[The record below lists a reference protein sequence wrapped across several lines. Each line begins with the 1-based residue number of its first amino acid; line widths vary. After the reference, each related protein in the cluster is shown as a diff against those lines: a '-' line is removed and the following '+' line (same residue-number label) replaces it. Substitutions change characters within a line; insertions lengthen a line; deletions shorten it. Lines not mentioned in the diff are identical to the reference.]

1 MDMQTQDVTHPP
13 PQAPKVN
20 EDVAPR
26 VLMALRG
33 IDKGFSG
40 VSVLKGVDLTL
51 RAGRVHALAGENG
64 AGKSTLMKILSGVYR
79 YDAGTLW
86 LRDEEVIFTTPRQAM
101 DSRIAIIHQEL
112 NLVPGLSAGENIFL
126 GREPR
131 TALGTVDWKRLHA
144 DARQLLDR
152 LRQTLDSRTAVS
164 ELSIGQQQMVEIA
177 RALSLDAEIIIMDEP
192 TDALTDIETDILA
205 EVVAELRGEGRSLV
219 LITHRLNE
227 IFSMCDEVAVLRDGQ
242 MIHQGPTAELD
253 EDGLIRLMVGR
264 ELAERYPYTPAS
276 PDGEVM
282 LEVKELHAP
291 GVNGISF
298 SARRG
303 EVLGFGGLMG
313 AGRTEL
319 ARALCGDTRIAAGSV
334 TFNGQSGQFPSP
346 AAALAAGLVY
356 VPEDR
361 KQSGL
366 ILAHSVASNMSLSA
380 LPNFCGALGRIR
392 HGEEA
397 AAVEQFVKSMQ
408 IKISDT
414 AQAVDT
420 LSGGNQQK
428 VSLAKALM
436 PAPELVILDEPT
448 RGVDVGAKRE
458 IYLLI
463 NELKRQGKCILLISS
478 EMPELLGL
486 ADRILV
492 VADGRISGEF
502 SRENATQEAIMTA
515 ASGLESPLS
524 ASTGAAR
531 ATPPHTSSDFPHEM
545 PN

>member
-1 MDMQTQDVTHPP
+1 MTASVMGQRSD
-13 PQAPKVN
+13 APHAMT
-20 EDVAPR
+20 EQPAEEPR

-79 YDAGTLW
+79 YDAGTLL
-86 LRDEEVIFTTPRQAM
+86 LRGEPVVFTTPRQAM

-112 NLVPGLSAGENIFL
+112 NLVPGLSAGENIYL

-131 TALGTVDWKRLHA
+131 TAIGTVDWKRLHG
-144 DARQLLDR
+144 DASRLLAR
-152 LRQTLDSRTAVS
+152 LRQSLNSRTAVAD
-164 ELSIGQQQMVEIA
+164 LSIGQQQMVEIA

-205 EVVAELRGEGRSLV
+205 EVVAELRAEGRSLV

-242 MIHQGPTAELD
+242 MIHQGPTADLD

-264 ELAERYPYTPAS
+264 ELAERYPFVPAD
-276 PDGEVM
+276 PTGEVM
-282 LEVKELHAP
+282 LEVKHLHAP

-298 SARRG
+298 SARSG

-319 ARALCGDTRIAAGSV
+319 ARALCGDTRISSGEV
-334 TFNGQSGQFPSP
+334 ILKGQHQQFSSP

-361 KQSGL
+361 KQAGL

-380 LPNFCGALGRIR
+380 LPSFCGAFGRI
-392 HGEEA
+392 HHAKEA
-397 AAVEQFVKSMQ
+397 AAVDQFVKSMQ

-414 AQAVDT
+414 AQPVDT

-515 ASGLESPLS
+515 ASGLESHLS
-524 ASTGAAR
+524 NTTSAPST
-531 ATPPHTSSDFPHEM
+531 PSSDSCNEM
-545 PN
+545 PI

>member
-1 MDMQTQDVTHPP
+1 MTSNGQAAVSDVS
-13 PQAPKVN
+13 
-20 EDVAPR
+20 EEPR

-40 VSVLKGVDLTL
+40 ASVLKSVDLTL

-79 YDAGTLW
+79 YDAGTLS
-86 LRDEEVIFTTPRQAM
+86 LRGEEVVFTTPRQAM

-131 TALGTVDWKRLHA
+131 TKIGTVDWKRLHG
-144 DARQLLDR
+144 DASRLLAR
-152 LRQTLDSRTAVS
+152 LRQSLDSRTAVG

-192 TDALTDIETDILA
+192 TDALTDIETGILA
-205 EVVAELRGEGRSLV
+205 EVVTELRAEGRSLV

-242 MIHQGPTAELD
+242 MIHQGPTADLD

-264 ELAERYPYTPAS
+264 ELAERYPFIPAS
-276 PDGEVM
+276 LEGEVM
-282 LEVKELHAP
+282 LEVNDLTAP

-298 SARRG
+298 SAHSG

-319 ARALCGDTRIAAGSV
+319 ARALCGDTRISGGDV
-334 TFNGQSGQFPSP
+334 IFKGQRQQFSSP
-346 AAALAAGLVY
+346 GAALAAGLVY

-361 KQSGL
+361 KQAGL
-366 ILAHSVASNMSLSA
+366 ILSHSVANNMSLSA
-380 LPNFCGALGRIR
+380 LPNFCGAFGRIR

-397 AAVEQFVKSMQ
+397 AAVDQFVKSMQ

-414 AQAVDT
+414 AQPVDT

-515 ASGLESPLS
+515 ASGLESDLSTSAAASNSTASPLS
-524 ASTGAAR
+524 
-531 ATPPHTSSDFPHEM
+531 SSCNEM
-545 PN
+545 PI

>member
-1 MDMQTQDVTHPP
+1 MTASVMGQRSD
-13 PQAPKVN
+13 APHAMT
-20 EDVAPR
+20 EQPAEEPR
-26 VLMALRG
+26 VLMALCG

-79 YDAGTLW
+79 YDAGTLL
-86 LRDEEVIFTTPRQAM
+86 LRGEPVVFTTPRQAM

-112 NLVPGLSAGENIFL
+112 NLVPGLSAGENIYL

-131 TALGTVDWKRLHA
+131 TAIGTVDWKRLHG
-144 DARQLLDR
+144 DASRLLAR
-152 LRQTLDSRTAVS
+152 LRQSLNSRTAVAD
-164 ELSIGQQQMVEIA
+164 LSIGQQQMVEIA

-205 EVVAELRGEGRSLV
+205 EVVAELRAEGRSLV

-242 MIHQGPTAELD
+242 MIHQGPTADLD

-264 ELAERYPYTPAS
+264 ELAERYPFVTADPT
-276 PDGEVM
+276 GEVM
-282 LEVKELHAP
+282 LEVKHLHAP

-298 SARRG
+298 SARSG

-319 ARALCGDTRIAAGSV
+319 ARALCGDTRISSGEV
-334 TFNGQSGQFPSP
+334 ILKGQRQQFSSP

-361 KQSGL
+361 KQAGL

-380 LPNFCGALGRIR
+380 LPSFCGAFGRI
-392 HGEEA
+392 HHAKEA
-397 AAVEQFVKSMQ
+397 AAVDQFVKSMQ

-414 AQAVDT
+414 AQPVDT

-436 PAPELVILDEPT
+436 PAPKLVILDEPT

-515 ASGLESPLS
+515 ASGLESHLS
-524 ASTGAAR
+524 NTTSAPST
-531 ATPPHTSSDFPHEM
+531 PSSDSCNEM
-545 PN
+545 PI